1 MSKHTKGPW
10 SYSFCGG
17 AFYIYGAN
25 NGMVACNPLGDA
37 PDGAIGMVRGVGR
50 GASLEE
56 QEANAALMA
65 RAPELEAENARL
77 RSELDHLRGWRE
89 GAEPRVERLKVQVNE
104 LSLALSTLLDH
115 IESNEGKVRPG
126 EQCPNCTG
134 VGPGEPVEACP
145 YHDAWLAL
153 SIHG

>member
-1 MSKHTKGPW
+1 MSRTWHEAVANL
-10 SYSFCGG
+10 SRYSPCSHENWERGG
-17 AFYIYGAN
+17 AIWRICQDCGAHVEEGHEEVFTN
-25 NGMVACNPLGDA
+25 EAELFDSDV
-37 PDGAIGMVRGVGR
+37 GVV
-50 GASLEE
+50 SSHVV
-56 QEANAALMA
+56 Q
-65 RAPELEAENARL
+65 LEAESARL
-77 RSELDHLRGWRE
+77 RSELDHLRGWRD
-89 GAEPRVERLKVQVNE
+89 GAEFAIERLKVDVNE